1 MACGVVEYK
10 SKAIKQHSDG
20 AFKMAEYAIPTDV
33 RTTVETDTLIVQIA
47 TMLSADDAKLYA
59 KQCNE
64 SGDGDNVV
72 ASYTGLEVTV
82 FYKLDADGKIG
93 V

>member
-1 MACGVVEYK
+1 
-10 SKAIKQHSDG
+10 
-20 AFKMAEYAIPTDV
+20 
-33 RTTVETDTLIVQIA
+33 
-47 TMLSADDAKLYA
+47 MLSADDAKLYA
-59 KQCNE
+59 KQCNK

>member
-1 MACGVVEYK
+1 
-10 SKAIKQHSDG
+10 
-20 AFKMAEYAIPTDV
+20 MAEYAIPTDV

-47 TMLSADDAKLYA
+47 TMLNADDAKLYA

-64 SGDGDNVV
+64 SGNGDNVV

-82 FYKLDADGKIG
+82 FYILDADGKIS

>member
-1 MACGVVEYK
+1 
-10 SKAIKQHSDG
+10 
-20 AFKMAEYAIPTDV
+20 MAEYAIPTDV

-47 TMLSADDAKLYA
+47 TMLSASDAVLYA

-82 FYKLDADGKIG
+82 FYILDSDGKIS
-93 V
+93 